1 MYQIWPEHLGIWP
14 LYKAQTQKI
23 GIRSSPCFEINRA
36 GEKHTTSSMCS
47 ETEWKEAPIV
57 WWEHGGWCDL
67 LEKSGWVL
75 RMDGHS
81 RRHSRW
87 PASMSFGGTQGHK
100 ACLWNR
106 RRQRTELWL
115 EVRLERDARV
125 GKRAMLRKLSLKCTE
140 DPQDLLR
147 RESQAVIIKY

>member
-1 MYQIWPEHLGIWP
+1 
-14 LYKAQTQKI
+14 
-23 GIRSSPCFEINRA
+23 
-36 GEKHTTSSMCS
+36 
-47 ETEWKEAPIV
+47 
-57 WWEHGGWCDL
+57 
-67 LEKSGWVL
+67 
-75 RMDGHS
+75 
-81 RRHSRW
+81 
-87 PASMSFGGTQGHK
+87 MSFGGTQGHK